1 MKKVMLL
8 VVGMFFAMSASAA
21 TLTWDEDFNPDFTYS
36 GPGSSIGASETY
48 SEVGAIAHLD
58 SLQFSVDVD
67 TQVNSFVSTFLG
79 SQFDVKSVS
88 LDGNFFTDLGPQGPQ
103 GFTNVWAL
111 IGGAYLTAG
120 IHSLVVDIASVS
132 GAGQLNVQ
140 VSAVP
145 IPAAL
150 FLFAPALLGFFGLR
164 RKAAVAA

>member
-8 VVGMFFAMSASAA
+8 VVGMFFAMSVSAA
-21 TLTWDEDFNPDFTYS
+21 TLTWDEGFNTDFTYS
-36 GPGSSIGASETY
+36 VPGSSIGASETY
-48 SEVGAIAHLD
+48 SEDGAVAHLD
-58 SLQFSVDVD
+58 SLQFTVDVD
-67 TQVNSFVSTFLG
+67 TQVESIVSTFLG
-79 SQFDVKSVS
+79 SQFVVNSVS
-88 LDGNFFTDLGPQGPQ
+88 LDGNFFTDLGAQGLS
-103 GFTNVWAL
+103 NAWAL